1 VPRIGLQ
8 LTPFNALD
16 EISQYSIGTTRQT
29 DLLGLAHDQAV
40 EDSISVRRPF
50 CMSWPFEGRCSAAV
64 RFALNSPKNLS
75 GSMRFPNSGP
85 NGSGLIERTPDQRL
99 FFFSA

>member
-1 VPRIGLQ
+1 MPRIGLQ

-40 EDSISVRRPF
+40 EEFDFRAPLIQAF
-50 CMSWPFEGRCSAAV
+50 YYFHAV
-64 RFALNSPKNLS
+64 TGPS
-75 GSMRFPNSGP
+75 GSRPLLP
-85 NGSGLIERTPDQRL
+85 T
-99 FFFSA
+99 

>member
-40 EDSISVRRPF
+40 EEFDFR
-50 CMSWPFEGRCSAAV
+50 A
-64 RFALNSPKNLS
+64 
-75 GSMRFPNSGP
+75 PNSSP
-85 NGSGLIERTPDQRL
+85 TS
-99 FFFSA
+99 S